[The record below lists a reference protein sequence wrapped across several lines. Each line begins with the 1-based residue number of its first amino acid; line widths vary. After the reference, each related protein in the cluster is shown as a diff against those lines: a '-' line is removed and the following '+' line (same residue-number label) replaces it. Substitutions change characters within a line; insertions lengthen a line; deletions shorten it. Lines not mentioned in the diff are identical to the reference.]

1 MTQLY
6 KEIYKLK
13 NLERTGW
20 LMRNAHD
27 KASGRVESDAE
38 HTFSMTILA
47 LEIMNKE
54 KLNLNQEKVLKM
66 IAYHELGEIDVGD
79 FTPYDNITKQEKY
92 ELEKQCI
99 ARLAE
104 ENDMPEILDLWIEYE
119 AKQTA
124 EAKFVDDIDRLD
136 AVLQAKIYSAE
147 ADDNDKIFMEF
158 YTRAQKVAEKYK
170 KFI

>member
-6 KEIYKLK
+6 EEIYKLK
-13 NLERTGW
+13 NLERKGW
-20 LMRNAHD
+20 LMKNAHD
-27 KASGRVESDAE
+27 RKSGRVESDAE

-54 KLNLNQEKVLKM
+54 KLALNQEKVLKM

-99 ARLAE
+99 ARLAT
-104 ENDMPEILDLWIEYE
+104 ENEMPEILDLWVEYE
-119 AKQTA
+119 ACETP

-136 AVLQAKIYSAE
+136 AVLQAQIYSKE
-147 ADDNDKIFMEF
+147 VNDNKIFTEF
-158 YTRAQKVAEKYK
+158 YTRAQKVADKYK